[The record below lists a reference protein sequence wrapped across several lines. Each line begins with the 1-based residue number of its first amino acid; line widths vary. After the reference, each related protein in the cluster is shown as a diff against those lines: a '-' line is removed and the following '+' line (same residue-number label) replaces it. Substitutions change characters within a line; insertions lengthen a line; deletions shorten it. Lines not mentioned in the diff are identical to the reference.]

1 MTVIK
6 VILTIKTI
14 NILSK
19 TILCFQFHFSHSVVS
34 DSLWPHESQHAKP
47 SLSVTK
53 SWSSLKFTSIE
64 SVMPSTHLILYR
76 PLLFL
81 PPITPSIRV
90 FTNDSTLRM
99 RWPKDWSISFSIN
112 PSNEYQDWSLL
123 EWTGWISSQS
133 KGLSRVFSNTTVQKH
148 QFFGAQPS
156 SQSNSHILTCPLE
169 KP

>member
-34 DSLWPHESQHAKP
+34 DSLRPHESQHAKP

-64 SVMPSTHLILYR
+64 SVMPSTHLILYH

-81 PPITPSIRV
+81 PPITPSISLFIIGGWNAKVRIQEIPGV
-90 FTNDSTLRM
+90 TGKFGFGVQNEAGQRLTKFHQENALVIANTLFQQHKRRFHM
-99 RWPKDWSISFSIN
+99 
-112 PSNEYQDWSLL
+112 
-123 EWTGWISSQS
+123 WTSPDGQ
-133 KGLSRVFSNTTVQKH
+133 
-148 QFFGAQPS
+148 
-156 SQSNSHILTCPLE
+156 
-169 KP
+169 